1 MSKTTSKKS
10 SAKPKASAKK
20 TVASKPVHAAA
31 KSTKVKSSKV
41 TVDKSILLF
50 LVLTLV
56 LAGIMLI
63 VQAQTNNTLNEQ
75 NKAQQALE
83 NESDTKRHDD
93 MKMEEKAKP

>member
-10 SAKPKASAKK
+10 SVKPKVSAKKK
-20 TVASKPVHAAA
+20 TVAAKSTPAASKA
-31 KSTKVKSSKV
+31 KSTKVTIDRNV
-41 TVDKSILLF
+41 LLF

-56 LAGIMLI
+56 LAGIMLV

-83 NESDTKRHDD
+83 NESSVKYDND
-93 MKMEEKAKP
+93 MKADEKAKP

>member
-1 MSKTTSKKS
+1 MSKTTAKKS
-10 SAKPKASAKK
+10 SAKPKASTKK
-20 TVASKPVHAAA
+20 TVAAKSAPTVSKSKAA
-31 KSTKVKSSKV
+31 KESKV
-41 TVDKSILLF
+41 SVDKNILLF

-83 NESDTKRHDD
+83 NETAAKQYED
-93 MKMEEKAKP
+93 MKKDEKAKP